1 MERKIPKIVPFLSCS
16 ADRTHFTQTKKV
28 QLTRYHSALE
38 KGIWEITNVKMIR
51 PKIVQGKISH
61 LLVLPPPHSTF

>member
-1 MERKIPKIVPFLSCS
+1 VERKIPKIVPFLSC
-16 ADRTHFTQTKKV
+16 THFTQTKKV

-51 PKIVQGKISH
+51 PKIIQGKISH
-61 LLVLPPPHSTF
+61 ILVLPPPPSTF